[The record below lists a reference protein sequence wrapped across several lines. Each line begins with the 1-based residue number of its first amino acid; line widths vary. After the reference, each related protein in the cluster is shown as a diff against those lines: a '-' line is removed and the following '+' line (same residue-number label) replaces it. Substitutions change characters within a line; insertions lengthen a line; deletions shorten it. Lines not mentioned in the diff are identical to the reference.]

1 MGSING
7 YSVLVTGGGSGIG
20 EAAAAKLAADGANV
34 MICGRT
40 EEKLIAAVERIKTNA
55 ADDTTVAHVVA
66 DVTDEDSVQ
75 SAVAAATGLTGRLD
89 GLFACAGGSSSTRGG
104 YAPP

>member
-40 EEKLIAAVERIKTNA
+40 EEKLIAAVERIKARA
-55 ADDTTVAHVVA
+55 ADGTTVAHVVA

-75 SAVAAATGLTGRLD
+75 SAVAAA
-89 GLFACAGGSSSTRGG
+89 
-104 YAPP
+104 PN

>member
-40 EEKLIAAVERIKTNA
+40 EEKLVGAVEQ
-55 ADDTTVAHVVA
+55 H
-66 DVTDEDSVQ
+66 
-75 SAVAAATGLTGRLD
+75 
-89 GLFACAGGSSSTRGG
+89 
-104 YAPP
+104 APL